1 MAGKIAIHQANFFP
15 WFPFFYKM
23 AKADVFIVMIHC
35 QFEKNGFQN
44 RALVNDKWWSVPVT
58 GGTMAIKDKHYSNG
72 NKLIDVN
79 MPLIIGF
86 AKALGINTS
95 KIHYDFPTE
104 AKGTERIIEICKRF
118 DCDQY
123 LTNPE
128 ATDKYLDEKMMND
141 AGIELVPCDPPKEF
155 KKSLPEM
162 FESHGID
169 GTVKILNKEFKQCK
183 V

>member
-1 MAGKIAIHQANFFP
+1 MKIGIHQPNFFS
-15 WFPFFYKM
+15 WFPFFYKIH
-23 AKADVFIVMIHC
+23 KSDVFVVMIHC
-35 QFEKNGFQN
+35 NFEKNGFQN
-44 RALVNDKWWSVPVT
+44 RALVNGKWWSVPVT
-58 GGTMAIKDKHYSNG
+58 GGTMPIKDKHYSNG
-72 NKLIDVN
+72 SKLIDVN

-118 DCDQY
+118 NCDEY

-128 ATDKYLDEKMMND
+128 ATEKYLDEKMMND
-141 AGIELVPCDPPKEF
+141 SGIQVVSCDVPKEF

-162 FESHGID
+162 FDSHGID
-169 GTVKILNKEFKQCK
+169 GTVKILNKDFSKCK
-183 V
+183 A